1 MSAPI
6 LLVLRILL
14 AVSLYAFLIV
24 GFVILWRDV
33 RQQNALLTGRRVPLI
48 SLSIQRAQSP
58 ILLRHFA
65 QSDIT
70 IGRDPACECSLQ
82 DETISARH
90 ARLSYH
96 HSQWWLEDLNSTNGT
111 LLNHEKLLMPT
122 VVTDDDRINCG
133 KTTLTISLSAKAIN
147 PPTRPLRP
155 MEN

>member
-58 ILLRHFA
+58 VLVRHFT

-122 VVTDDDRINCG
+122 VVTDDDRVNCG
-133 KTTLTISLSAKAIN
+133 KTTLTISLSAHAIN
-147 PPTRPLRP
+147 PPTRPLRSA
-155 MEN
+155 EN